1 MFARER
7 RSASDRARA
16 LVWLALTPAAWLAAL
31 LLTAAWAEAAQGGG
45 RVLTTSDV
53 VSIRIVENPDLGT
66 TARIEPDGTINFPYV
81 GRIRAAGVT
90 EDDLA
95 RTIERR
101 LIALKII
108 AGR

>member
-66 TARIEPDGTINFPYV
+66 TARIEPDGTIKFPY